1 MAGIVL
7 CETEVLLRHTVST
20 SSISR
25 SVVLVLGF
33 ITHSYGNGRFYS
45 VVGCS
50 FNDSVLIFVV
60 FLMQIHHILLV
71 LKKTLLC

>member
-1 MAGIVL
+1 MARTVF
-7 CETEVLLRHTVST
+7 CESGVLLRHTVST

-25 SVVLVLGF
+25 SVVLVLCL
-33 ITHSYGNGRFYS
+33 ITHSCGNGRFYS

-60 FLMQIHHILLV
+60 FLTQIHHILLV
-71 LKKTLLC
+71 LKKILLY